1 MLTLWICFE
10 ALKSRYFCY
19 PVTNLNLTETRMH
32 QLSTILLFLLLAGC
46 TGQLPPPPISVPE
59 SPPLRAASFAELPGW
74 TETTPAAAV
83 DTFLKSCQALGRQE
97 RWAQVCAQAL
107 FVAPGDE
114 QVARQFFEDFFQPW
128 QLMNEDG
135 STSGTIT
142 GYYVPELEGS
152 RTPDAT
158 YRYPLYRD
166 PEDLLV
172 IDLSAVYPELKD
184 FRLRGRIEGKR
195 VVPYYEREEIDS
207 ARRPLDGQ
215 ELFWVKDPVELFFL
229 HIQGSGRILL
239 PDGEK
244 IMVGYANQNGHPYQ
258 SIGRLL
264 LERGAMTRDQMSM
277 QNIRRWVAE
286 NPAAG
291 EKLLA
296 ENPSYVFFHE
306 LERGVESPPG
316 ALGVPLSA
324 ERSLAVDRRTTPL
337 GAPVFL
343 ATSRPDSAA
352 PLNRLMVAQD
362 TGGAIKGRV
371 RADFF
376 WGLGA
381 EAGALAGHMKQAG
394 QMWVL
399 LPRVDEWIS
408 KNFPHQ

>member
-1 MLTLWICFE
+1 MNNLTL
-10 ALKSRYFCY
+10 
-19 PVTNLNLTETRMH
+19 
-32 QLSTILLFLLLAGC
+32 ILLFLILLAGC
-46 TGQLPPPPISVPE
+46 TAQIPPPATIPE
-59 SPPLRAASFAELPGW
+59 SEPLRATTFADLPGW
-74 TETTPAAAV
+74 VESTPAAAV

-97 RWAQVCAQAL
+97 RWGRVCAEAL
-107 FVAPGDE
+107 FVPPGDE
-114 QVARQFFEDFFQPW
+114 QVARQFFENFFQPW
-128 QLMNEDG
+128 QLINQDG

-152 RTPDAT
+152 RTPDDT

-172 IDLSAVYPELKD
+172 IDLGTVYPELKD
-184 FRLRGRIEGKR
+184 YRLRGRLEGKR
-195 VVPYYEREEIDS
+195 VVPYYERAEIDS
-207 ARRPLDGQ
+207 AGRPLDGQ

-229 HIQGSGRILL
+229 HIQGSGLIRL
-239 PDGEK
+239 PDGTK
-244 IMVGYANQNGHPYQ
+244 VMVNYANQNGHPYQ

-277 QNIRRWVAE
+277 QNIMRWVAE
-286 NPAAG
+286 NPDAG

-296 ENPSYVFFHE
+296 ENPSYVFFRE
-306 LERGVESPPG
+306 LEGKVASPPG

-324 ERSLAVDRRTTPL
+324 ERSLAVDRRTIPL

-343 ATSRPDSAA
+343 ATSRPDSTE

-376 WGLGA
+376 WGIGA
-381 EAGALAGHMKQAG
+381 QAGQLAGRMKQTG

-399 LPRVDEWIS
+399 LPQADDVASGPLPLR
-408 KNFPHQ
+408 